1 MSYSTLGRGRCKST
15 QNRPLASNSGLEI
28 LAALQR
34 LAAASAPSLQLCTAL
49 QAASATTLLSRPHD
63 DQHILDDDLK
73 NIHSHKPCSQIEAF
87 VRRVRAG
94 RAFARAPIESAA
106 ARLFSHRRMRGLL
119 LVACAAAFQ
128 APRRRTR
135 SLVRPATCTP
145 AEAQKVVGLA
155 KQAIS
160 RDAGVKDALGALQRV
175 ENIIGSGSPAPGAV
189 AVSFSASF
197 RRQGNPFKLAFGK
210 EAGTTKV
217 ANRGSNVSQIKA
229 RADGGKLVSC
239 SIQMDGGWGRTIN
252 VRC

>member
-1 MSYSTLGRGRCKST
+1 M
-15 QNRPLASNSGLEI
+15 RPNDSGL
-28 LAALQR
+28 A
-34 LAAASAPSLQLCTAL
+34 
-49 QAASATTLLSRPHD
+49 
-63 DQHILDDDLK
+63 
-73 NIHSHKPCSQIEAF
+73 
-87 VRRVRAG
+87 RAG
-94 RAFARAPIESAA
+94 
-106 ARLFSHRRMRGLL
+106 MRGLF
-119 LVACAAAFQ
+119 LVACTAAFQ
-128 APRRRTR
+128 APTRRTR
-135 SLVRPATCTP
+135 SLARPATCTP

-175 ENIIGSGSPAPGAV
+175 ESIMGSGSPAPGAV
-189 AVSFSASF
+189 AVSFAASF

>member
-1 MSYSTLGRGRCKST
+1 MGQDVKRSH
-15 QNRPLASNSGLEI
+15 
-28 LAALQR
+28 
-34 LAAASAPSLQLCTAL
+34 SAPVA
-49 QAASATTLLSRPHD
+49 
-63 DQHILDDDLK
+63 
-73 NIHSHKPCSQIEAF
+73 
-87 VRRVRAG
+87 
-94 RAFARAPIESAA
+94 SAA
-106 ARLFSHRRMRGLL
+106 ARPSSRRYGGTALCAPNDSGLARAGMRGLL
-119 LVACAAAFQ
+119 LVACAVAFQ
-128 APRRRTR
+128 APVPRQP
-135 SLVRPATCTP
+135 SALVRRATCTP
-145 AEAQKVVGLA
+145 AEANKVVNLA

-175 ENIIGSGSPAPGAV
+175 ENILGSGSPAPGAV

>member
-1 MSYSTLGRGRCKST
+1 MRPERLG
-15 QNRPLASNSGLEI
+15 LA
-28 LAALQR
+28 R
-34 LAAASAPSLQLCTAL
+34 SA
-49 QAASATTLLSRPHD
+49 
-63 DQHILDDDLK
+63 
-73 NIHSHKPCSQIEAF
+73 
-87 VRRVRAG
+87 G
-94 RAFARAPIESAA
+94 
-106 ARLFSHRRMRGLL
+106 MRGLL

-128 APRRRTR
+128 APAPRQP
-135 SLVRPATCTP
+135 SALVRRATCTP
-145 AEAQKVVGLA
+145 AEANKVVNLA
-155 KQAIS
+155 KQAIG

-175 ENIIGSGSPAPGAV
+175 ENILGSGSPAPGAV
-189 AVSFSASF
+189 AVSFAASF

>member
-1 MSYSTLGRGRCKST
+1 MRPERLGPRT
-15 QNRPLASNSGLEI
+15 
-28 LAALQR
+28 
-34 LAAASAPSLQLCTAL
+34 
-49 QAASATTLLSRPHD
+49 SRHARTP
-63 DQHILDDDLK
+63 
-73 NIHSHKPCSQIEAF
+73 P
-87 VRRVRAG
+87 RRVRGGVPGARRQPPSP
-94 RAFARAPIESAA
+94 RATSDMYAR
-106 ARLFSHRRMRGLL
+106 RGE
-119 LVACAAAFQ
+119 Q
-128 APRRRTR
+128 SRKP
-135 SLVRPATCTP
+135 
-145 AEAQKVVGLA
+145 A
-155 KQAIS
+155 KQAIG

-210 EAGTTKV
+210 EAGATKV

>member
-1 MSYSTLGRGRCKST
+1 MGQDVKRSH
-15 QNRPLASNSGLEI
+15 
-28 LAALQR
+28 
-34 LAAASAPSLQLCTAL
+34 SAPVA
-49 QAASATTLLSRPHD
+49 
-63 DQHILDDDLK
+63 
-73 NIHSHKPCSQIEAF
+73 
-87 VRRVRAG
+87 
-94 RAFARAPIESAA
+94 SAA
-106 ARLFSHRRMRGLL
+106 ARLSSRRYGGGTAPCAPNDSGLARAGMRGLL

-128 APRRRTR
+128 APVPRQP
-135 SLVRPATCTP
+135 SALVRRATCTP
-145 AEAQKVVGLA
+145 AEANKVVNLA

-175 ENIIGSGSPAPGAV
+175 ENILGSGSPAPGAV

-210 EAGTTKV
+210 EAGATKV

>member
-1 MSYSTLGRGRCKST
+1 MGQDIERSH
-15 QNRPLASNSGLEI
+15 
-28 LAALQR
+28 AAP
-34 LAAASAPSLQLCTAL
+34 AASAA
-49 QAASATTLLSRPHD
+49 
-63 DQHILDDDLK
+63 
-73 NIHSHKPCSQIEAF
+73 
-87 VRRVRAG
+87 V
-94 RAFARAPIESAA
+94 
-106 ARLFSHRRMRGLL
+106 RLFSRRYGVTAPCAPNDSGLARAGMRGLL

-128 APRRRTR
+128 APTRRTR
-135 SLVRPATCTP
+135 SLVRSATCTP

-175 ENIIGSGSPAPGAV
+175 ENILGSGSPAPGAV

>member
-1 MSYSTLGRGRCKST
+1 V
-15 QNRPLASNSGLEI
+15 RPNDSGL
-28 LAALQR
+28 A
-34 LAAASAPSLQLCTAL
+34 
-49 QAASATTLLSRPHD
+49 
-63 DQHILDDDLK
+63 
-73 NIHSHKPCSQIEAF
+73 
-87 VRRVRAG
+87 RAG
-94 RAFARAPIESAA
+94 
-106 ARLFSHRRMRGLL
+106 MRGLF
-119 LVACAAAFQ
+119 LVACATAFQ
-128 APRRRTR
+128 APAPRQP
-135 SLVRPATCTP
+135 SALVRRATCTP
-145 AEAQKVVGLA
+145 AEANKVVNLA
-155 KQAIS
+155 KQAIG

-175 ENIIGSGSPAPGAV
+175 ENILGSGSPAPGAV

>member
-1 MSYSTLGRGRCKST
+1 M
-15 QNRPLASNSGLEI
+15 RPNDSGL
-28 LAALQR
+28 A
-34 LAAASAPSLQLCTAL
+34 
-49 QAASATTLLSRPHD
+49 
-63 DQHILDDDLK
+63 
-73 NIHSHKPCSQIEAF
+73 
-87 VRRVRAG
+87 RAG
-94 RAFARAPIESAA
+94 
-106 ARLFSHRRMRGLL
+106 MRGLL
-119 LVACAAAFQ
+119 LVACVAAFQ
-128 APRRRTR
+128 PPAPRQP
-135 SLVRPATCTP
+135 SALVRRATCTP
-145 AEAQKVVGLA
+145 AEANKVVNLA
-155 KQAIS
+155 KQAIG

-175 ENIIGSGSPAPGAV
+175 ENILGSGSPAPGAV

>member
-1 MSYSTLGRGRCKST
+1 MH
-15 QNRPLASNSGLEI
+15 AV
-28 LAALQR
+28 
-34 LAAASAPSLQLCTAL
+34 AASSCTAL

-73 NIHSHKPCSQIEAF
+73 NIHSHNHVAKSRHLSDGFAPVERLHAHPSRAPPRGYYIAQ
-87 VRRVRAG
+87 VRRNGSVRPERLGPRTSSAG
-94 RAFARAPIESAA
+94 
-106 ARLFSHRRMRGLL
+106 MRGLL

-128 APRRRTR
+128 APAPRQP
-135 SLVRPATCTP
+135 SALVRRATCTP
-145 AEAQKVVGLA
+145 AEANKVVNLA

>member
-1 MSYSTLGRGRCKST
+1 MRAAARTT
-15 QNRPLASNSGLEI
+15 VLALHCIAPSRASPSRSGLHHCK
-28 LAALQR
+28 QGH
-34 LAAASAPSLQLCTAL
+34 CTAL
-49 QAASATTLLSRPHD
+49 ASSTLHSSRVLQQPPLARPHD

-94 RAFARAPIESAA
+94 RAFARAPIASAA

-175 ENIIGSGSPAPGAV
+175 ENILGSGSPAPGAV

>member
-1 MSYSTLGRGRCKST
+1 
-15 QNRPLASNSGLEI
+15 
-28 LAALQR
+28 
-34 LAAASAPSLQLCTAL
+34 
-49 QAASATTLLSRPHD
+49 
-63 DQHILDDDLK
+63 
-73 NIHSHKPCSQIEAF
+73 
-87 VRRVRAG
+87 
-94 RAFARAPIESAA
+94 
-106 ARLFSHRRMRGLL
+106 MRGLL

-128 APRRRTR
+128 APTRRR
-135 SLVRPATCTP
+135 SSIVRRATCTP
-145 AEAQKVVGLA
+145 AEAR
-155 KQAIS
+155 QAIS

-175 ENIIGSGSPAPGAV
+175 ENILGSGSPAPGAV